1 MDVVRYLLIAVHL
14 LGMAA
19 IVGSWFTVLKSPQVL
34 PPMVWGA
41 RVQVIVGFLLWG
53 ILESG
58 AADDAGDPNRVK
70 LVVKLLI
77 GVAVAGLAESNLK
90 KGTSVN
96 PRIVHLIGGLA
107 VVNVLVA
114 VLWQ

>member
-19 IVGSWFTVLKSPQVL
+19 IVGGWFTVLRAPRVL
-34 PPMVWGA
+34 PSMVWGA
-41 RVQVIVGFLLWG
+41 RTQIVSGILLWG

-58 AADDAGDPNRVK
+58 AADDAGDPDRVK
-70 LVVKLLI
+70 LTVKLL
-77 GVAVAGLAESNLK
+77 VALVLTGLAEANLK
-90 KGTSVN
+90 KGDAVN

-107 VVNVLVA
+107 IVNVLVA
-114 VLWQ
+114 VLWR